1 MRRIRPKARPPKS
14 EFRDAM
20 LLNNE
25 TYIDYLER
33 LKKIA
38 TSMFEWVNLPD
49 SMNARYL
56 ELTLYYKGQ
65 ASLLYDNDYGFI
77 NTQACDSGYINI
89 YGLPTLINCYS
100 FSYNQMRSTYVAG
113 SDENPEKDKE
123 CILVLNNYQRV
134 PTASTLELFAYRLA
148 ELQRTFDVNVK
159 SQKFPVLIRTDQ
171 KQIFTLKKMYEEYD
185 GNTPAIFADKNL
197 VSDDAL
203 KAIKTDAPL
212 IIRELNDA
220 KREIWNEAL
229 SFLGVSNLS
238 EKRERLITSEADS
251 NNELINL
258 NLQSY
263 LIPRQQACKE
273 FNDKFGLTGTD
284 KEISV
289 RVRSDLYNFVKQF
302 DSIASDYSE
311 AINAENNLQQKLK
324 GDENE

>member
-1 MRRIRPKARPPKS
+1 MRRITKSRPPKS

-20 LLNNE
+20 LLNNQ

-65 ASLLYDNDYGFI
+65 ASLLYDNNYGFI

-89 YGLPTLINCYS
+89 YGLPTLVNCYS
-100 FSYNQMRSTYVAG
+100 YSYNAMRSTYVAG
-113 SDENPEKDKE
+113 SDENGEKDKE
-123 CILVLNNYQRV
+123 CILVLNNYMRV
-134 PTASTLELFAYRLA
+134 PTATTLELFAYRLA

-197 VSDDAL
+197 VTDDAL

-212 IIRELNDA
+212 ILNELNDA

-229 SFLGVSNLS
+229 TFLGVSNLS

-302 DSIASDYSE
+302 DSIAGDYSE
-311 AINAENNLQQKLK
+311 AINAEHELEDTLK
-324 GDENE
+324 GEQDG

>member
-1 MRRIRPKARPPKS
+1 MRSRIKKARPPKS
-14 EFRDAM
+14 EFTDAI
-20 LLNNE
+20 LLNDQ

-38 TSMFEWVNLPD
+38 LSIFEWVNLPD
-49 SMNARYL
+49 TCNARYL
-56 ELTLYYKGQ
+56 EMSLYYRGQ
-65 ASLLYDNDYGFI
+65 CALLYDNDYGYI

-100 FSYNQMRSTYVAG
+100 FSYNQMRDTYVAG
-113 SDENPEKDKE
+113 AEENGEKDKE

-134 PTASTLELFAYRLA
+134 PTASTLQLFAYRLA
-148 ELQRTFDVNVK
+148 ELQRTFDTNVK
-159 SQKFPVLIRTDQ
+159 AQRTPILIRTDQ
-171 KQIFTLKKMYEEYD
+171 KQSFTLKKMYEEYD
-185 GNTPAIFADKNL
+185 GNTPVIFADKNL
-197 VSDDAL
+197 INDDSL

-212 IIRELNDA
+212 ILQQLNDS

-229 SFLGVSNLS
+229 TFLGVSNLS
-238 EKRERLITSEADS
+238 EKRERLISSEADS
-251 NNELINL
+251 NNELVNL

-289 RVRSDLYNFVKQF
+289 RVRSDLYNIIKQF
-302 DSIASDYSE
+302 DSITTDYGIAEKTQSKIAEAVEGSE
-311 AINAENNLQQKLK
+311 N
-324 GDENE
+324 G

>member
-1 MRRIRPKARPPKS
+1 
-14 EFRDAM
+14 M
-20 LLNNE
+20 LLNNQ
-25 TYIDYLER
+25 TYLDYLER

-65 ASLLYDNDYGFI
+65 ASLLYDNNYGFI

-100 FSYNQMRSTYVAG
+100 YSYNSMRSTYVAG
-113 SDENPEKDKE
+113 SDENEEKDRE
-123 CILVLNNYQRV
+123 CILVLNNYMRV
-134 PTASTLELFAYRLA
+134 PTATTLELFAYRLA

-159 SQKFPVLIRTDQ
+159 TQKFPVLIRTDQ

-197 VSDDAL
+197 VTDDAL

-212 IIRELNDA
+212 ILQELNDA

-229 SFLGVSNLS
+229 TFLGVSNLS

-302 DSIASDYSE
+302 DSIAGDYSE
-311 AINAENNLQQKLK
+311 AINAEHQLEDTLK
-324 GDENE
+324 GEQDG